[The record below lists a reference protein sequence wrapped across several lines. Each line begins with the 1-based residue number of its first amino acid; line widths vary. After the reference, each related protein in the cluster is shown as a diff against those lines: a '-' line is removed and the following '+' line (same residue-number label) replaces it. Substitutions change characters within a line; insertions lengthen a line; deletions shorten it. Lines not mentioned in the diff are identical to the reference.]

1 MKKRR
6 PAHPCRLTRL
16 PRGPRGCALSGHPE
30 SLPSVRPLQR
40 QRRRLAIVSEHWF
53 GDKRRI
59 RNLSDRQRRWSGRRS
74 IAARLAADQSRGAGP
89 QTLCR
94 SSNSEGPNRF
104 TIRTAP
110 GSDSR
115 RTGPAKAMRCN
126 ARVALVGLVAGFSRR
141 RVIIPSSMEP
151 LPAEGIH
158 SAATESCESGT
169 DATEATRR
177 NARVALAVSGAGSRR
192 RIFKQMREPATR
204 SRASRRRLGRL

>member
-16 PRGPRGCALSGHPE
+16 PRGPRGCALSGHRG
-30 SLPSVRPLQR
+30 RPGI
-40 QRRRLAIVSEHWF
+40 ATVSSIATASTTTAGTSF
-53 GDKRRI
+53 
-59 RNLSDRQRRWSGRRS
+59 RNTGSATSAGSATFLTGNGGWSGRRS
-74 IAARLAADQSRGAGP
+74 IAARLAADQSGSAGP
-89 QTLCR
+89 RTLCR

-115 RTGPAKAMRCN
+115 RTGPARVMRCN

-169 DATEATRR
+169 DATEATRH
-177 NARVALAVSGAGSRR
+177 ARVALAVSGAG
-192 RIFKQMREPATR
+192 
-204 SRASRRRLGRL
+204 